1 MKIIQAIVKSSKVDA
16 VKNALVKVDVRGM
29 TVTKVNGFG
38 NKKGAREIYRGAEY
52 TPEFVPM
59 VNIQVVVVDDQVS
72 RVIDTITS
80 SAKTGKVGDGII
92 FVGDISKL
100 VRIRTGETGKSA
112 L

>member
-16 VKNALVKVDVRGM
+16 VKEALVKVGVRGL

-38 NKKGAREIYRGAEY
+38 NKKGAREVYRGAVY

-59 VNIQVVVVDDQVS
+59 VHMLVVAGDDQAQ
-72 RVIDTITS
+72 RVIDTIAKNS
-80 SAKTGKVGDGII
+80 STGKVGDGII
-92 FVGDISKL
+92 FVGDVSKL
-100 VRIRTGETGKSA
+100 VRISTGETGKSA

>member
-16 VKNALVKVDVRGM
+16 VKDALVKVGVRGL

-52 TPEFVPM
+52 TPQFVPM
-59 VNIQVVVVDDQVS
+59 VHMLVVVGDDQAPG
-72 RVIDTITS
+72 VIDTITN
-80 SAKTGKVGDGII
+80 SATTGKVGDGII
-92 FVGDISKL
+92 FVGDVSKL
-100 VRIRTGETGKSA
+100 VRISTGETGKSA